1 MDDNVIKKIK
11 ELDILIGR
19 NIIKEK
25 MPPTQMAIIGY
36 LVNHKSEVVY
46 QSDLEKV
53 FQFRRSTLSGI
64 LDTMEKRELIKRVS
78 SNSDGRKK
86 QIVLTEKTI
95 ERYSLMRKRIDLLS
109 SKMIQGIDSE
119 DLNIFYSVIDKIKN
133 NIKENNND

>member
-95 ERYSLMRKRIDLLS
+95 CRYLSIKKRIDIFS
-109 SKMIQGIDSE
+109 NKMVNGIDLKE
-119 DLNIFYSVIDKIKN
+119 LNIFYSVIDKMKN
-133 NIKENNND
+133 NIKENVND

>member
-109 SKMIQGIDSE
+109 SKMIQGIDSG

-133 NIKENNND
+133 NIKEINND